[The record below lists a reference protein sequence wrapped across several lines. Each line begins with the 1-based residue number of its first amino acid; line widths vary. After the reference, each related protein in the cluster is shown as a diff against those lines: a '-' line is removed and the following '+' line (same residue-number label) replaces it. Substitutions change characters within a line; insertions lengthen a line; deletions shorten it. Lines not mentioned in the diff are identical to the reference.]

1 MPKKPQSKE
10 TKVSDKKPESSPK
23 KSVKRPRKKEPIEPH
38 EIASGMTPDQMEK
51 FLDKLMQL
59 SKKQEGKPQQTAE
72 SLSQEQEDNYSEE
85 CEDARNLYPLDPQMM
100 TDEEEA
106 SERALAQWLEDF
118 KARNPDYNPLS
129 SKPKK
134 EQS

>member
-1 MPKKPQSKE
+1 MGKKLIHIMPKKSQSKR
-10 TKVSDKKPESSPK
+10 TKASGEEQDVLREP
-23 KSVKRPRKKEPIEPH
+23 EPIEPH
-38 EIASGMTPDQMEK
+38 EIASGMTTDQMEK

-59 SKKQEGKPQQTAE
+59 SKKQEGEPQQTAE

-85 CEDARNLYPLDPQMM
+85 CEDARNLYPLDPQML

-129 SKPKK
+129 SEPKK